1 MKKARKRLKRDE
13 EQAVVAG
20 VLSGL
25 AEYFNQDPV
34 LFRIAAITLL
44 IVTGIFPGVLLYLA
58 AWIVMPKEKNA
69 HPHADYE
76 VSE

>member
-1 MKKARKRLKRDE
+1 MKKRLERDT

-25 AEYFNQDPV
+25 GDYFGQDPV
-34 LFRIAAITLL
+34 LFRIVAIVFL
-44 IVTGIFPGVLLYLA
+44 IVTGIFPGLLFYLV
-58 AWIVMPKEKNA
+58 AWVVMPSRSER
-69 HPHADYE
+69 HYDYE